1 VPALHGYGSTAI
13 NQHISLTCNQSR
25 FEGESDRPREVAAL
39 ERSSMSSRRR
49 GVIRLKTC
57 RGEIFSWG

>member
-1 VPALHGYGSTAI
+1 MPALHGYGSTAI

-49 GVIRLKTC
+49 GVHMA
-57 RGEIFSWG
+57 